1 MTVSP
6 AIIICII
13 VAIVLLF
20 TSMVLSAMSSA
31 AANNGKKDEAHKY
44 AMISA
49 VVCGISVF
57 VLGVVLVIYIY
68 ASKEKPVVA
77 SV

>member
-1 MTVSP
+1 MS
-6 AIIICII
+6 AGIIISVI

-20 TSMVLSAMSSA
+20 TSMVLSAMSSTA
-31 AANNGKKDEAHKY
+31 INNGKKADAHKY

-57 VLGVVLVIYIY
+57 VLGVVLVIYI
-68 ASKEKPVVA
+68 SQTRKPTTVV
-77 SV
+77 

>member
-6 AIIICII
+6 GIVISVI

-20 TSMVLSAMSSA
+20 TSMVLSAMSSTA
-31 AANNGKKDEAHKY
+31 INNNDKTSAHKY

-49 VVCGISVF
+49 IICGLSVL
-57 VLGVVLVIYIY
+57 VLGIVLVIYI
-68 ASKEKPVVA
+68 SQTKKTTISE
-77 SV
+77 